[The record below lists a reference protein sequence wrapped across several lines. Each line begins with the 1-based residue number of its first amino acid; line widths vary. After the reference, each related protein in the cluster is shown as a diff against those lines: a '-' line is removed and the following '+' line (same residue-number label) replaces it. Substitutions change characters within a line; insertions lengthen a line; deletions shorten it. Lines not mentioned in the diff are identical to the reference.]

1 MVLFNKGIRTISFYR
16 NSLIVIFLF
25 VLRLYPPKQVCNDV
39 MDCLD
44 GSDECLCQNHVH
56 VKLNNQT
63 IYCVSQKTYCELSL
77 NTTIYQIRPQVD
89 CSAPD
94 LKAKAV
100 SHSNPIELC
109 MIEYFEML
117 FLLFD
122 VQLVD
127 LCEKNCSSFF
137 THEDHWPKFC
147 KLLTQNEH
155 GFPELSCERKK
166 GVHRPGIETLCD
178 GKVDCVSGADEEGC
192 PGRFYCFNNSE
203 SLSTE
208 VTNKI
213 MWVPAH
219 KKCDQVKDCPNSM
232 DECNLDCDLHNI
244 ASPKSLIKSYA
255 LSCLNVIFG
264 LAVLVI
270 NAMNG
275 YKAMKSTTSS
285 LIAKTDR
292 LLCIQIFVY
301 DFIMGIYL
309 CFIVVASVVLRYK
322 GDYCVLS
329 DWWRSSVY
337 CDILGVI
344 FSFSTHGSL
353 LIVSLMS
360 IVRSIQCTVSFIRIP
375 YKAIIS
381 LSCIICLLNMIHAVI
396 PAVKLPQIEH
406 IFKSDIFLVNI
417 AKNPLL
423 NSFDEQHIADV
434 YHTFIPN
441 QTTEYIVTM
450 LDELKQITSIPD
462 IFDFTVIGYYGT
474 TPICIQNI
482 FREQESYRAY
492 KIGYCTVISVLL
504 AVVSV
509 SYIVIVVKQNKS
521 AAIVQNNQGDHQQ
534 NKDLLI
540 KVSLMI
546 RSQLLSWVS
555 LMITANYFF
564 GANGS
569 SAPEYVFEIFALFV
583 MPINSLLN
591 PIFYS
596 GMYKIAFS
604 FIKQKGLNIISAIN
618 KRLDPPDQPEEF
630 EMENINP
637 T

>member
-1 MVLFNKGIRTISFYR
+1 
-16 NSLIVIFLF
+16 
-25 VLRLYPPKQVCNDV
+25 
-39 MDCLD
+39 
-44 GSDECLCQNHVH
+44 
-56 VKLNNQT
+56 
-63 IYCVSQKTYCELSL
+63 
-77 NTTIYQIRPQVD
+77 
-89 CSAPD
+89 
-94 LKAKAV
+94 
-100 SHSNPIELC
+100 
-109 MIEYFEML
+109 
-117 FLLFD
+117 
-122 VQLVD
+122 
-127 LCEKNCSSFF
+127 
-137 THEDHWPKFC
+137 
-147 KLLTQNEH
+147 
-155 GFPELSCERKK
+155 
-166 GVHRPGIETLCD
+166 
-178 GKVDCVSGADEEGC
+178 
-192 PGRFYCFNNSE
+192 
-203 SLSTE
+203 
-208 VTNKI
+208 
-213 MWVPAH
+213 
-219 KKCDQVKDCPNSM
+219 
-232 DECNLDCDLHNI
+232 
-244 ASPKSLIKSYA
+244 
-255 LSCLNVIFG
+255 
-264 LAVLVI
+264 
-270 NAMNG
+270 
-275 YKAMKSTTSS
+275 
-285 LIAKTDR
+285 
-292 LLCIQIFVY
+292 
-301 DFIMGIYL
+301 MGIYL

-381 LSCIICLLNMIHAVI
+381 LSCIIFLLNLIHAVI
-396 PAVKLPQIEH
+396 PAVKLPQIEN

-423 NSFDEQHIADV
+423 SSFDEQHIADV

-441 QTTEYIVTM
+441 QTTKYITTM
-450 LDELKQITSIPD
+450 LNELKQITSMPE
-462 IFDFTVIGYYGT
+462 IFDFTTIGYYGT

-482 FREQESYRAY
+482 FQEQESYRAY

-546 RSQLLSWVS
+546 GSQLVSWVS

-564 GANGS
+564 GADES
-569 SAPEYVFEIFALFV
+569 SAPEYVFEVFALFV

-596 GMYKIAFS
+596 GMYKIAFA
-604 FIKQKGLNIISAIN
+604 FVKQKGLNIISAIN

-630 EMENINP
+630 EMDNINP

>member
-1 MVLFNKGIRTISFYR
+1 
-16 NSLIVIFLF
+16 
-25 VLRLYPPKQVCNDV
+25 

-63 IYCVSQKTYCELSL
+63 IYCVSQRTYCKVLL
-77 NTTIYQIRPQVD
+77 NTTIYQIHPQVD
-89 CSAPD
+89 CSAHDRKTYEKD
-94 LKAKAV
+94 L
-100 SHSNPIELC
+100 NPIQLC
-109 MIEYFEML
+109 MSKYFTIL
-117 FLLFD
+117 Y
-122 VQLVD
+122 QLSHFQTID

-137 THEDHWPKFC
+137 KQDHWPKFC
-147 KLLTQNEH
+147 KLLIQNQH
-155 GFPELSCERKK
+155 GYPELFCESRDSADPWRK
-166 GVHRPGIETLCD
+166 PGLESICD

-192 PGRFYCFNNSE
+192 PGRFYCYNNSE
-203 SLSTE
+203 SLSTQ
-208 VTNKI
+208 VTNNI

-255 LSCLNVIFG
+255 ISCLNVIFG
-264 LAVLVI
+264 LAVLI
-270 NAMNG
+270 LNAMNG

-292 LLCIQIFVY
+292 LLCMQIFIY

-381 LSCIICLLNMIHAVI
+381 LSYIICILNLIHAMI

-423 NSFDEQHIADV
+423 SSFDEQHIADV

-441 QTTEYIVTM
+441 QTTEYITTM
-450 LDELKQITSIPD
+450 LDELKQISSMPE

-474 TPICIQNI
+474 TPMCIQNI

-546 RSQLLSWVS
+546 GSQLVSWMS

-564 GANGS
+564 GADES
-569 SAPEYVFEIFALFV
+569 SAPEYVFEVFALFV

-596 GMYKIAFS
+596 GMYKIALS
-604 FIKQKGLNIISAIN
+604 FVKQKNLNIISAIN
-618 KRLDPPDQPEEF
+618 KRLNPPDQPEEF
-630 EMENINP
+630 EMDNINP